1 MAADELDTKV
11 KLAIY
16 RIAADS
22 GTVPSSRELARAIE
36 LTEDEVRASFARL
49 HETRLLVPEPG
60 DPSRIR
66 MAPPFSGIPTAFPV
80 DANGKRY
87 FANCVWDA
95 YGIAAALHSDAVIPA
110 FDGHTGEP
118 LTLEV
123 RNNQPVL
130 KPYVAH
136 FAVPAAHWWD
146 DIVFT

>member
-1 MAADELDTKV
+1 MPANELDTKV
-11 KLAIY
+11 KLGIY
-16 RIAADS
+16 RITADS
-22 GTVPSSRELARAIE
+22 GTVPSSGEVAKV
-36 LTEDEVRASFARL
+36 TEVTDDEVRASFARL
-49 HETRLLVPEPG
+49 HTKRLLVPEPG
-60 DPSRIR
+60 DPTRIR
-66 MAPPFSGIPTAFPV
+66 MAPPFSGVPTAFPV

-95 YGIAAALHSDAVIPA
+95 YGIAAALRADAVIPGS
-110 FDGHTGEP
+110 DGHTGES

-123 RNNQPVL
+123 RNNQPVV